1 MDIKPRP
8 NHARHL
14 EALRR
19 MTPAQR
25 VKRAFELSD
34 MTRRLFFAGLRKRF
48 PNASEAEIKA
58 IALERL
64 ARCHN
69 RNY

>member
-14 EALRR
+14 EVLRN
-19 MTPAQR
+19 MTPTQR
-25 VKRAFELSD
+25 LKRAFELSD

-48 PNASEAEIKA
+48 PDATEQELKA
-58 IALERL
+58 IAMKRL
-64 ARCHN
+64 AQCHN